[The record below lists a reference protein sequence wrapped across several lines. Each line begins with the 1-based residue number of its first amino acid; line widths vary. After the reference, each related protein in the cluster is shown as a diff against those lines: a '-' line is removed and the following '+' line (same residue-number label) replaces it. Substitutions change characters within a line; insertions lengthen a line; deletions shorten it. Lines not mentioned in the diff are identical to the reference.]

1 MQVPLQIKYRYMEPS
16 AILEARIKERC
27 HKLQRFAEY
36 VTSCRVIIDAQHV
49 HQKKAA
55 LYRVKIDINLPDGEI
70 ITSHCPDQEQAHAH
84 ANVNVAIRD
93 AFDVARCQ
101 LEDYV
106 RRRRADMKMQGTKL
120 HNMTA

>member
-16 AILEARIKERC
+16 AIIDARIKERC

-49 HQKKAA
+49 HQHKAV
-55 LYRVKIDINLPDGEI
+55 LYRVNIDINLPDEEI
-70 ITSHCPDQEQAHAH
+70 ITSHYPDQDQAH

-93 AFDVARCQ
+93 AFDVARCE

-106 RRRRADMKMQGTKL
+106 RRRRADIKMQGTKL

>member
-1 MQVPLQIKYRYMEPS
+1 MQVPLQFKYRYMEPS
-16 AILEARIKERC
+16 AIIDARIKERC

-49 HQKKAA
+49 HQHKAV
-55 LYRVKIDINLPDGEI
+55 LYRVNIDINLPDEEI
-70 ITSHCPDQEQAHAH
+70 ITSHYPDQDQAH

-93 AFDVARCQ
+93 AFDVARCE